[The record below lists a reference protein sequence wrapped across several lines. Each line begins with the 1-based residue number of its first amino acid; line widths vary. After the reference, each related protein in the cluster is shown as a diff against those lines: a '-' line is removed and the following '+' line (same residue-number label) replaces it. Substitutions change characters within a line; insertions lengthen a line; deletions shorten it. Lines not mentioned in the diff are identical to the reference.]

1 MRSVAGAPSKRRLNH
16 SSMPNSLKRSGYIFC
31 FIMSIPAIYGIIRYL
46 VINTYSICLGFFDD
60 VPFQSELT
68 IRYFKLFFE
77 SLSQQNSEILI
88 ALRNTLIFFAISMA
102 QQFLGYVVAYFLY
115 KKVVGHKFARFIFFL
130 PCIIPVVVSVNIFR
144 VLAREDGAL
153 WPLFSI
159 IFDNQTPMVNNP
171 LLLIIL
177 YVIFFT
183 GIGTSYLIYLGSMKR
198 IPTEILE
205 SAKIDGANA
214 WTEFWRFIFPLTW
227 GTFSTFLL
235 MSVAGIFTA
244 SGPILFFVDNNL
256 EQAFKL
262 EIQTLG
268 FVIFAN
274 VKENGLAGGS
284 YNYASAIGL
293 VLTFATIPLVAITR
307 FISKKIDSDVSF

>member
-1 MRSVAGAPSKRRLNH
+1 MRSRVGAPSSRRKSRSN
-16 SSMPNSLKRSGYIFC
+16 MPSSLKRSGYIFC
-31 FIMSIPAIYGIIRYL
+31 FIMSLPAIYGIIRYI
-46 VINTYSICLGFFDD
+46 VINGYSICLGFFDD
-60 VPFQSELT
+60 VPFKSDLT
-68 IRYFKLFFE
+68 FRYFNQFFT
-77 SLSQQNSEILI
+77 SLTDSNGQMLI
-88 ALRNTLIFFAISMA
+88 ALRNTLIFFAISLV

-115 KKVVGHKFARFIFFL
+115 KKVAGHKFARFIFFL
-130 PCIIPVVVSVNIFR
+130 PSIIPAVVSVNIFR
-144 VLAREDGAL
+144 ILAREDGAL
-153 WPLFSI
+153 WPIFSV
-159 IFDNQTPMVNNP
+159 IFNNQAPMVNNP

-177 YVIFFT
+177 YVVFFG
-183 GIGTSYLIYLGSMKR
+183 GIGTTYLIYLGNMKR

-205 SAKIDGANA
+205 SARLDGASS

-256 EQAFKL
+256 EQAFNL
-262 EIQTLG
+262 NIQTLG
-268 FVIFAN
+268 FTIFAN

-293 VLTFATIPLVAITR
+293 ILTFATIPLVITTR
-307 FISKKIDSDVSF
+307 FISKKLDADVTY

>member
-1 MRSVAGAPSKRRLNH
+1 MRSFAGSPSKRRNY
-16 SSMPNSLKRSGYIFC
+16 SNMPNSLKRSGYIFC
-31 FIMSIPAIYGIIRYL
+31 FFMCIPAIYGIIRYL
-46 VINTYSICLGFFDD
+46 AINFYSICLGFFDD
-60 VPFQSELT
+60 VPFKSELT

-77 SLSQQNSEILI
+77 SLTQQNSDILI
-88 ALRNTLIFFAISMA
+88 ALRNTLIFFGISLI
-102 QQFLGYVVAYFLY
+102 QQFVGYVVAYFLY

-130 PCIIPVVVSVNIFR
+130 PCIIPAVVSVNIFR
-144 VLAREDGAL
+144 ILAREDGAL

-159 IFDNQTPMVNNP
+159 IFHNQTPMVNNP

-183 GIGTSYLIYLGSMKR
+183 GIGTTYLIYLGNMKR

-205 SAKIDGANA
+205 SAKLDGANS
-214 WTEFWRFIFPLTW
+214 WVEFWHFVFPLTW

-256 EQAFKL
+256 EQAFNL
-262 EIQTLG
+262 DIQTLG

-293 VLTFATIPLVAITR
+293 VLTFATIPLVILTR